1 MAPKPKRKSGK
12 LSGGS
17 KVYPLTRESKPVK
30 WIENMACD
38 MVDTLKKISSEY
50 YHELPNRPEAHEA
63 RLFYKNL
70 TTKRNRYGDIP
81 CLDKTRV
88 ALIDARDGNDYIHA
102 NWVTMPNA
110 KCRYIMTQAPLP
122 ETTADFWSMVWQ
134 ENVSLIVCLTKIF
147 EQGKMKTLEYWPTS
161 CGKQF
166 HQKHGHVHIRN
177 IGVRNE
183 PHYALTLLEAVN
195 EKSMERRKI
204 QHYLYL
210 DWPDHRVPVCTH
222 NFLEVVQYVDNEIDN
237 YRGRE
242 PMTILVHCSAGVGR
256 SGTLVALQS
265 LVGSVNEG
273 KVPQV
278 CQVVSMVRRQ
288 RAMAVQGPEQ
298 YLFLYWAL
306 TVHITKLCH
315 ISLEEKRELLQRL
328 VLMKNCSTKSTCSLS
343 PTGNDQTNIDTATAK
358 QAKNE
363 ADPPA
368 AARKR
373 AVSNVKRKPPRGSV
387 TVRKS
392 KH

>member
-1 MAPKPKRKSGK
+1 MAPKPKKKSSK
-12 LSGGS
+12 FSGGKGRLS
-17 KVYPLTRESKPVK
+17 RESKPVK
-30 WIENMACD
+30 WIESMAVD
-38 MVDTLKKISSEY
+38 MIVTLKKISSEY
-50 YHELPNRPEAHEA
+50 YHELPNRPDAHEA
-63 RLFYKNL
+63 RLFYKNIP
-70 TTKRNRYGDIP
+70 TRRNRYGDIP

-110 KCRYIMTQAPLP
+110 RCRYIMTQAPLP

-177 IGVRNE
+177 VGVRNE
-183 PHYALTLLEAVN
+183 PHFALTLLEAVN

-210 DWPDHRVPVCTH
+210 DWPDHRVPICTH
-222 NFLEVVQYVDNEIDN
+222 NFLQVVRYVDEEIAN
-237 YRGRE
+237 YK
-242 PMTILVHCSAGVGR
+242 
-256 SGTLVALQS
+256 GTLVALQS

-273 KVPQV
+273 QVPQV
-278 CQVVSMVRRQ
+278 CQVVSMVRKQ

-306 TVHITKLCH
+306 TVHITSCCQ
-315 ISLEEKRELLQRL
+315 IPLEAKKDLLKRL
-328 VLMKNCSTKSTCSLS
+328 VLMKNCSTKSACSLS
-343 PTGNDQTNIDTATAK
+343 PITTDQPDAATSSAR
-358 QAKNE
+358 QARNE
-363 ADPPA
+363 DGGD
-368 AARKR
+368 RKR
-373 AVSNVKRKPPRGSV
+373 RPSNVKRKTPRGSV

-392 KH
+392 KP